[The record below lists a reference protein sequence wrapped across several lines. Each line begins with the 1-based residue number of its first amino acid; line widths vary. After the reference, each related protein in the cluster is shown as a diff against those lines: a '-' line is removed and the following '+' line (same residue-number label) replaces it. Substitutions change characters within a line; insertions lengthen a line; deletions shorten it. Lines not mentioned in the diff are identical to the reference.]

1 MTQHERRG
9 WLVVA
14 SLWATLFLLFG
25 SGYPITGVFVMPLT
39 RQFGWSRT
47 RIGMLQTLLGLAM
60 GVSAPIV
67 GWLLVYI
74 RPRYA
79 IATGAALASVAF
91 ILASQAHS
99 FPPMVVAYLL
109 LGVGVGA
116 GTLVPCSLVA
126 ARWFERRRGLALG
139 FTMSGTAFGAS
150 ILILIVT
157 RAIARGGLRAA
168 YLTLAAPL
176 FFIVIPLAL
185 AIVRVPTASEKA
197 SVGVREA
204 GDLPGLEV
212 AEALRGRSFWLISLS
227 AFAYGFSVLGA
238 LLHIMPQFLENGFT
252 TSSAA
257 LAYSILGMA
266 ASVCK
271 PLEGWLADS
280 LTARVMLAVDHLG
293 TAVALMILL
302 GCRNMYLAVV
312 FIALWGFSSGAP
324 FALIPMLITES
335 LGLKRFG
342 PFAGIAGGFQ
352 TAGAT
357 LAPVIAGYMYDLSGS
372 YTSAFSLF
380 CVIALAGA
388 AATLGCVPLERQ
400 QQASLRLAA
409 TAPSS

>member
-39 RQFGWSRT
+39 RRFGWSRT

-67 GWLLVYI
+67 GWLLVYV

-79 IATGAALASVAF
+79 IATGAAVAGVAF

-116 GTLVPCSLVA
+116 GTLVPCSMVA

-157 RAIARGGLRAA
+157 RAIARGGVRVA

-176 FFIVIPLAL
+176 FLIVIPLVL
-185 AIVRVPTASEKA
+185 AIVRVPTASENA
-197 SVGVREA
+197 SAGVREA

-212 AEALRGRSFWLISLS
+212 AEALRGRSFWLICLS
-227 AFAYGFSVLGA
+227 
-238 LLHIMPQFLENGFT
+238 
-252 TSSAA
+252 A
-257 LAYSILGMA
+257 LAYGSRC
-266 ASVCK
+266 S
-271 PLEGWLADS
+271 
-280 LTARVMLAVDHLG
+280 AR
-293 TAVALMILL
+293 
-302 GCRNMYLAVV
+302 
-312 FIALWGFSSGAP
+312 
-324 FALIPMLITES
+324 
-335 LGLKRFG
+335 
-342 PFAGIAGGFQ
+342 
-352 TAGAT
+352 
-357 LAPVIAGYMYDLSGS
+357 
-372 YTSAFSLF
+372 
-380 CVIALAGA
+380 
-388 AATLGCVPLERQ
+388 
-400 QQASLRLAA
+400 
-409 TAPSS
+409 